1 MMVEPA
7 DSESIQLRV
16 KVNIYKI
23 YIDKSL
29 YEQDFWLIIKFNN
42 VA

>member
-1 MMVEPA
+1 MVVGSG
-7 DSESIQLRV
+7 DFESIQLRV

-29 YEQDFWLIIKFNN
+29 YEQDF
-42 VA
+42 

>member
-1 MMVEPA
+1 MVRSP
-7 DSESIQLRV
+7 DFESIQLQV

-29 YEQDFWLIIKFNN
+29 YEQDFWLIIKFIN